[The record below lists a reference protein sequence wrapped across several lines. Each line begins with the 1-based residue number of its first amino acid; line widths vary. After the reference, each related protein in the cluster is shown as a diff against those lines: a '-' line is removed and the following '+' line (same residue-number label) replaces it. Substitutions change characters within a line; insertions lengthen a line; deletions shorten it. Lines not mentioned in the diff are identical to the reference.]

1 MRVKRLD
8 LVVIGLVWN
17 RSFLISSVLQITHVF
32 LDVLVRL
39 LELTLLRGALA
50 LIASLA
56 LGCLGLSI

>member
-8 LVVIGLVWN
+8 LVVISLVWN